1 MTVPSSTA
9 ASIRWP
15 AVATTPRAPLSATI
29 ARLLFEHA
37 VGRVPVRVS
46 YPGGRLR
53 GAGSPTSPEFELV
66 RPAAF
71 FARVG
76 RDSKVGFGESYMAG
90 DWRPGPGTDL
100 ADLLTPFAERLATLV
115 PPVMQRARVLVD
127 RRVPSL
133 RLQENTLAGARTN
146 IAAHYDLSNDL
157 FAAFLDPTMS
167 YSSAWFDESEPI
179 ATATDLGQAQLRKI
193 DGVLDLAHV
202 RDGSRVLE
210 IGCGW
215 GSLAIRAAQR
225 GARVT
230 AITLSAEQTR
240 LARERVAA
248 AGVSHL
254 VDVRIQDYRQSS
266 GVYDAIVSVE
276 MIEAVGEA
284 YWPAYFV
291 ALDRLLAPG
300 GTIAIQA
307 ITMAHDRFLAT
318 RRSFSWIHKYIF
330 PGGLIPSLKAIDDV
344 TAAHTA
350 LRVTGQRELRPHY
363 ARTLRLW
370 RERFIAEWPRI
381 HDQGFDE
388 SFRRM
393 WEFYLAYCEAG
404 FRSGYLGVSQLQLSR
419 GQLQLE
425 GGASCWS

>member
-1 MTVPSSTA
+1 MTTPSSTA
-9 ASIRWP
+9 PAVRWP
-15 AVATTPRAPLSATI
+15 AVTGTPRAPLSASV
-29 ARLLFEHA
+29 ARLLFDHA
-37 VGRVPVRVS
+37 VERVPVRVR
-46 YPGGRLR
+46 YPDGRVR
-53 GAGSPTSPEFELV
+53 GAGSPASPEFNLV

-76 RDSKVGFGESYMAG
+76 RDSKVGFGEAYMAG

-100 ADLLTPFAERLATLV
+100 ADLLTPFAEQLATLV
-115 PPVMQRARVLVD
+115 PPFMQRLRVLVD

-133 RLQENTLAGARTN
+133 RLQDNTLAGARSN

-157 FAAFLDPTMS
+157 FAAFLDPTLS
-167 YSSAWFDESEPI
+167 YSSAWFDDREPVER
-179 ATATDLGQAQLRKI
+179 AAGLERAQLRKI
-193 DGVLDLAHV
+193 DGVLDLADV
-202 RDGSRVLE
+202 TAGRRVLE

-225 GARVT
+225 GAQVT
-230 AITLSAEQTR
+230 AITLSAEQAR

-248 AGVSHL
+248 AGLSGL
-254 VDVRIQDYRQSS
+254 VEVRIQDYREVT
-266 GVYDAIVSVE
+266 GTYDAIVSVE

-284 YWPAYFV
+284 YWPAYFT

-300 GTIAIQA
+300 GTVAIQA

-318 RRSFSWIHKYIF
+318 RHSFGWIHKYIF

-350 LRVTGQRELRPHY
+350 LRVTQRRELRPHY

-370 RERFIAEWPRI
+370 RERFLDEWPQI
-381 HDQGFDE
+381 HAQGFDE
-388 SFRRM
+388 HFRRM

-404 FRSGYLGVSQLQLSR
+404 FRSGYLGVSQLRLSR
-419 GQLQLE
+419 VT
-425 GGASCWS
+425 A